1 MEVTMKKKR
10 KIAVVMVMSFALAG
24 TVLTGCG
31 EKTQETG
38 KEDSANAA
46 QEMQLDTSVEETYV
60 DEVPGTEAEIA
71 EAEVSK
77 NTAEKYEDNFAVDRQ
92 TAKEFAEKIKAA
104 VAEKDLEA
112 LADLTAFPVYVGL
125 PDTDV
130 IETREDFLALGAD
143 AVFTKELVK
152 SIETADIENL
162 DPSMAGFPISD
173 GGACINFGVSVDGVL
188 AINGINY

>member
-46 QEMQLDTSVEETYV
+46 QEMQLDTGVEETYV

-71 EAEVSK
+71 ETEVSK

-125 PDTDV
+125 PGTDV

-152 SIETADIENL
+152 SIEAADIENL
-162 DPSMAGFPISD
+162 NPSMAGFSISD
-173 GGACINFGVSVDGVL
+173 GGACINFGISVDGVL

>member
-1 MEVTMKKKR
+1 MKKKR